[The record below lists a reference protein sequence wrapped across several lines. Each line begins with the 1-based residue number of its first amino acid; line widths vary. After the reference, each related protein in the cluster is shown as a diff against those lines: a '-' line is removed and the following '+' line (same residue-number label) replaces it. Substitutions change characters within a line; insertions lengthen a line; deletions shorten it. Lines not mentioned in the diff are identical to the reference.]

1 MIRVLKIAL
10 IVFAVVEILF
20 GLLLVFFPDKL
31 ASSGGISDLTGYLKY
46 IMALLGI
53 CLIVPGSFLIIAAR
67 DPLRHINWVKFAIVW
82 FILATAAGLYSIV
95 KGDVD
100 FSHAGMLIILHAV
113 FAVVLFALYPWQMGK
128 SSKIGKTISKN

>member
-1 MIRVLKIAL
+1 MIRALKIAL
-10 IVFAVVEILF
+10 IVFAVIEILM

-95 KGDVD
+95 KGDVN
-100 FSHAGMLIILHAV
+100 FSHAGILIILHAA
-113 FAVVLFALYPWQMGK
+113 FAVVLLALYPWRAA
-128 SSKIGKTISKN
+128 SSLYRKKK

>member
-1 MIRVLKIAL
+1 MIRGLKIAL
-10 IVFAVVEILF
+10 IVFAVIEILM

-31 ASSGGISDLTGYLKY
+31 ASSGGIHNVTGYLKY

-53 CLIVPGSFLIIAAR
+53 CLIVPGSFLIVAGR

-100 FSHAGMLIILHAV
+100 FNHAGILIILHAV
-113 FAVVLFALYPWQMGK
+113 FALVLLALYPYRRVKG
-128 SSKIGKTISKN
+128 S